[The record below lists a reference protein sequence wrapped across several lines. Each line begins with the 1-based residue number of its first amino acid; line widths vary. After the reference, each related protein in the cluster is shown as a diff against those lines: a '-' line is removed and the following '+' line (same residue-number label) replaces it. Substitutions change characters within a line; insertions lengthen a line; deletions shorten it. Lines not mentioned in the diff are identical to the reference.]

1 MVASGWGEW
10 YSGADSFP
18 LPRRDINSR
27 PQKSTGAFQYSVIS
41 HACEPCHTQSETD
54 LNGPVIFP
62 YRWLANNRHAKSM
75 RHLQSE
81 SSWIQKQF

>member
-41 HACEPCHTQSETD
+41 HAASPATH
-54 LNGPVIFP
+54 
-62 YRWLANNRHAKSM
+62 RAK
-75 RHLQSE
+75 LT
-81 SSWIQKQF
+81 